1 MNGRRRALILAAL
14 ALAVPLP
21 ALALTGGSGSGLAV
35 QASLGTCGVAG
46 GSITCSIE
54 AGFSGIPEARYITA
68 SVTAPDGSV
77 TDFGN
82 VVRCS
87 SGSATLWVPYT
98 GSGTYTVSASAW
110 GIDDEGD
117 LEVIDTEKAQGGD
130 GPRVKEVGTKG
141 GPRSGAIVP
150 PEGETAPT
158 NPATEEGPEAG
169 LPPCEPEPA
178 PVPEPPSPEDPA
190 GPGEVPD
197 EGAPVPD
204 QGAPEPDAVDPAQ
217 TESAP
222 STEATAPDCAPPK
235 ATAPPGP

>member
-1 MNGRRRALILAAL
+1 MIGRRRALILAAL

-54 AGFSGIPEARYITA
+54 AGFSGVPEARYITA

-77 TDFGN
+77 TDFGT
-82 VVRCS
+82 VVRGS

-117 LEVIDTEKAQGGD
+117 TEVIDTQEAEGGA
-130 GPRVKEVGTKG
+130 GPRIKQVGTNG
-141 GPRSGAIVP
+141 GSRSGEPIAP
-150 PEGETAPT
+150 PEGEAAPT
-158 NPATEEGPEAG
+158 DPGTDQAAEPE
-169 LPPCEPEPA
+169 LPPCEPAPPAVPETPA
-178 PVPEPPSPEDPA
+178 PEDSAGTDDVPE
-190 GPGEVPD
+190 
-197 EGAPVPD
+197 EGAPV
-204 QGAPEPDAVDPAQ
+204 PDAVDPAQ

-222 STEATAPDCAPPK
+222 STEATAPDCAPPE
-235 ATAPPGP
+235 ATAPPAP